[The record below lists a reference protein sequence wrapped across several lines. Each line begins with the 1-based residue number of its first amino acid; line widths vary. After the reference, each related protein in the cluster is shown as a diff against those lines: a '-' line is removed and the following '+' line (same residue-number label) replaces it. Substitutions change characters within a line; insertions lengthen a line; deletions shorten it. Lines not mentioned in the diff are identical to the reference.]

1 MTILYAAR
9 WDKGGNRQVIR
20 TGCRPFDSQ
29 ISALGQGNVFGST
42 ITGLYIR
49 PYEEVECNGHSF
61 PQGHL
66 QAFDLK
72 VFQPLPPQVDR
83 AVRARTRTRSGILY
97 KLFHSTKSHQ
107 VVHGYV
113 WSDYDYNM
121 VNMWVTG
128 RHSRSRDVLT
138 ACLPYLVNIETL
150 DHGLLA
156 RAMTHHAEPALPP
169 PAGAVYRYIKGNAD
183 DTPTAYFIEQY
194 TDHSRSS
201 IMDTAGYALGRRR
214 WLWRDD
220 TTFDMSYFFPASIFD
235 DRFERVN

>member
-20 TGCRPFDSQ
+20 TGCRPFDTQ
-29 ISALGQGNVFGST
+29 ISALGQGNVLGST

-49 PYEEVECNGHSF
+49 PYEEVACNGYSF
-61 PQGHL
+61 PPGHL

-97 KLFHSTKSHQ
+97 KLFHTGTHQ

-121 VNMWVTG
+121 MNMWVTG

-169 PAGAVYRYIKGNAD
+169 PAGAVYRYIAGNPG
-183 DTPTAYFIEQY
+183 DTPVEYTVEEY
-194 TDHSRSS
+194 TDHSRST
-201 IMDTAGYALGRRR
+201 IMNAAGYAFGRRR
-214 WLWRDD
+214 WLWSDD
-220 TTFDMSYFFPASIFD
+220 TTFDMSYFIPASMFD